1 MKKTLTDLTHRVRED
16 WRWRFLE
23 MLAKSSSV
31 STACT
36 HAGVSRETANKHR
49 QRFPKFSAKWDE
61 ALEIATE
68 VLEVECRIRCLDRSD
83 GESARLLTFL
93 LQAHRPEKYRDASK
107 VKAPPASVESE
118 TDSRSA
124 PVTADDRAEA
134 ERELVQWRAKQ
145 KAEIERLVATF
156 STGQR

>member
-1 MKKTLTDLTHRVRED
+1 MRKTLTDLTHRSRED

-36 HAGVSRETANKHR
+36 FAGVSRDTAYKHR
-49 QRFPKFSAKWDE
+49 QRFRKFRRKWNE

-83 GESARLLTFL
+83 RESARLLTFL
-93 LQAHRPEKYRDASK
+93 LQAHRPEKYRNASK
-107 VKAPPASVESE
+107 AKAPSMVEVESG
-118 TDSRSA
+118 TTLA

-134 ERELVQWRAKQ
+134 ERELGQWRAKQ
-145 KAEIERLVATF
+145 KAEIERLVSTL